1 MSSVAIVSRQ
11 LLELLKNKPKLKEL
25 VKEKK
30 FNIDSL
36 ISDLKLEQ
44 GDRGKA
50 EEVPKKK
57 FDKNVSKQ
65 KDIPTAPDVPTKTR
79 EPMLFANA
87 KFREVHCGHLHKEM
101 VNEYRGVKVRFIPS
115 NCSNDAW
122 HKMMGYEAKRTGQAH
137 IWSKTRGY
145 EGYLQTNI

>member
-1 MSSVAIVSRQ
+1 MSSVSIVSRQ

-65 KDIPTAPDVPTKTR
+65 KDIPTPPEVPTKTS
-79 EPMLFANA
+79 EPMSFAKGGKLKRKKTKKKTNNSRVIA
-87 KFREVHCGHLHKEM
+87 KKYFKGT
-101 VNEYRGVKVRFIPS
+101 F
-115 NCSNDAW
+115 
-122 HKMMGYEAKRTGQAH
+122 
-137 IWSKTRGY
+137 
-145 EGYLQTNI
+145 

>member
-57 FDKNVSKQ
+57 FNKNVVLSQQ

-79 EPMLFANA
+79 EPMSFAKGGKVKRKKTKKKTNNSRAIA
-87 KFREVHCGHLHKEM
+87 KKYFKGT
-101 VNEYRGVKVRFIPS
+101 F
-115 NCSNDAW
+115 
-122 HKMMGYEAKRTGQAH
+122 
-137 IWSKTRGY
+137 
-145 EGYLQTNI
+145 